1 MHGAGRGGSLPG
13 PPPPAALPAVRR
25 PAAPAARPGTGPPP
39 PMPATQIEVKVPS
52 AGESVTEVQ
61 VAAWNAAEGDAVE
74 RDQVIVELETDK
86 ATSEVT
92 APAAGVLLKIVAQEG
107 EDVSVGDTLAI
118 IEEGGDGGSGGGD
131 SGDGASKEKTADVS
145 DSAQKTPNA
154 SASPQRGGTTA
165 DPRREEPTASSPSA
179 NRGDDV
185 RVMPAAAR
193 LLGENGLSA
202 DQVPATGPGG
212 RLLKEDVQNYLA
224 NGKSGGELV
233 KSDAPAAA
241 PMGLATAAGPGE
253 GEPGRA
259 VSRKRMTPIRKK
271 IAARLVEAQQGAAL
285 LTTFNEIDM
294 SSVMATRKKY
304 QDAFQKK
311 YEIKLGYSSF
321 FVKAVVDALRVVPQV
336 GAQIDGDELVYYDYC
351 DVGVAVGGGKGLT
364 VPVIRNAESLS
375 FAEIEKTVAD
385 FGRRARDNKIG
396 LEELQGGTFTI
407 TNGGIYGSLLS
418 TPIVNPPQSGILGM
432 HNIVERPVVVD
443 GQVVARPMMYV
454 ALTYDHR
461 VVDGREAVTF
471 LMRIKEAIEDP
482 GRMLMEV

>member
-1 MHGAGRGGSLPG
+1 MPVT
-13 PPPPAALPAVRR
+13 PVAANTV
-25 PAAPAARPGTGPPP
+25 
-39 PMPATQIEVKVPS
+39 EVKVPS

-61 VAAWNAAEGDAVE
+61 VAAWNAAEGDAVD
-74 RDQVIVELETDK
+74 RDQVIAELETDK
-86 ATSEVT
+86 ATQEVT
-92 APAAGVLLKIVAQEG
+92 APAAGRLAKIVAQEG
-107 EDVSVGDTLAI
+107 DTVQVGDTLAI
-118 IEEGGDGGSGGGD
+118 IEEGGEGGSSGD
-131 SGDGASKEKTADVS
+131 SGGSDEGGGGEEEQAAGVS
-145 DSAQKTPNA
+145 ETAQKTPDA
-154 SASPQRGGTTA
+154 TASPQRDGTTA

-179 NRGDDV
+179 NLGEDV

-224 NGKSGGELV
+224 NGRSGGNKSGGGDKSGGDLV
-233 KSDAPAAA
+233 RSGAPAAA
-241 PMGLATAAGPGE
+241 AMGEATAAG

-271 IAARLVEAQQGAAL
+271 IAAALVGAQQNAAL

-304 QDAFQKK
+304 QEAFQKK

-385 FGRRARDNKIG
+385 FGRRAKENKIG
-396 LEELQGGTFTI
+396 LDELRGGTFTI

-432 HNIVERPVVVD
+432 HNIVDRPVVVD

-471 LMRIKEAIEDP
+471 LMRVKEAIEDP

>member
-1 MHGAGRGGSLPG
+1 
-13 PPPPAALPAVRR
+13 
-25 PAAPAARPGTGPPP
+25 
-39 PMPATQIEVKVPS
+39 MPATQIEVKVPS

-61 VAAWNAAEGDAVE
+61 VAAWNAAEGDRVE

-92 APAAGVLLKIVAQEG
+92 APASGVLVKIVAHEG
-107 EDVSVGDTLAI
+107 DDVEVGDTLAL
-118 IEEGGDGGSGGGD
+118 IEEGDGDGGGSGASGGG
-131 SGDGASKEKTADVS
+131 SEAEPAGVS
-145 DSAQKTPNA
+145 DTAQKTPNA
-154 SASPQRGGTTA
+154 SASPQRDGTTA
-165 DPRREEPTASSPSA
+165 DPRREEPEVSSPSA
-179 NRGDDV
+179 NLGDDV

-193 LLGENGLSA
+193 LLGENNLSA
-202 DQVPATGPGG
+202 SQVPATGPGG

-224 NGKSGGELV
+224 NGKGGGKSGGELV

-241 PMGLATAAGPGE
+241 AMGAATEAG

-271 IAARLVEAQQGAAL
+271 IAAALVGAQQNAAL

-294 SSVMATRKKY
+294 SNVMAARKKY
-304 QDAFQKK
+304 QEAFQKK

-321 FVKAVVDALRVVPQV
+321 FVKAVVDALRTVPQA
-336 GAQIDGDELVYYDYC
+336 GAQIDGDELVYFDYC
-351 DVGVAVGGGKGLT
+351 DIGVAVGGGKGLT

-385 FGRRARDNKIG
+385 FGRRAKENKID
-396 LEELQGGTFTI
+396 LDELRGGTFTI

-432 HNIVERPVVVD
+432 HNIVDRPVVVD

-471 LMRIKEAIEDP
+471 LKRVKEAIEDP
-482 GRMLMEV
+482 ERMLMEV

>member
-1 MHGAGRGGSLPG
+1 
-13 PPPPAALPAVRR
+13 
-25 PAAPAARPGTGPPP
+25 
-39 PMPATQIEVKVPS
+39 MPATQIEVKVPS

-92 APAAGVLLKIVAQEG
+92 APATGRLLKIVAREG
-107 EDVSVGDTLAI
+107 DDVSVGDTLAI
-118 IEEGGDGGSGGGD
+118 IEEGGEGGGSDGGGG
-131 SGDGASKEKTADVS
+131 KEETAGVS
-145 DSAQKTPNA
+145 DTAQKTPNA
-154 SASPQRGGTTA
+154 SASPQRDGTTA
-165 DPRREEPTASSPSA
+165 DPRREEPTPASPSA
-179 NRGDDV
+179 NLGDDV

-193 LLGENGLSA
+193 LLDENGLSA
-202 DQVPATGPGG
+202 GDVPATGPGG
-212 RLLKEDVQNYLA
+212 RLLKEDVQNYLSDGKSGG
-224 NGKSGGELV
+224 GKSGGELV
-233 KSDAPAAA
+233 KADAPAAA
-241 PMGLATAAGPGE
+241 PMGLATDAGGE
-253 GEPGRA
+253 AGRA

-294 SSVMATRKKY
+294 SNVMATRKKY
-304 QDAFQKK
+304 QEAFQKK

-336 GAQIDGDELVYYDYC
+336 GAQIEGDELIYFDYC

-385 FGRRARDNKIG
+385 FGRRARENKIG

-432 HNIVERPVVVD
+432 HNIVDRPVVVD